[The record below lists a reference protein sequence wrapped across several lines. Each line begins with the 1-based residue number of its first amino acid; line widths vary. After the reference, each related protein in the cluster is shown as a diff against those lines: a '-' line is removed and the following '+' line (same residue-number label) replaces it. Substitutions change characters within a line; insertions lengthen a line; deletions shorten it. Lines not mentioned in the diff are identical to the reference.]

1 MAFRVRFITNN
12 DDFSQFM
19 GVLNYCPE
27 LLSSSTP
34 AEAGVHEMDS
44 CFRRNG
50 IREVDSCLRRNGI
63 REVDSC
69 LRRNGIGIGGVE
81 IKQGLI

>member
-1 MAFRVRFITNN
+1 
-12 DDFSQFM
+12 
-19 GVLNYCPE
+19 
-27 LLSSSTP
+27 
-34 AEAGVHEMDS
+34 MDS

-69 LRRNGIGIGGVE
+69 LRRNGIGIRGVE